1 MNSSFQKRI
10 NKRSEEWTEC
20 IVRSIEK
27 WWEMVLLSFHLPNKD
42 FFWNGVEG
50 CLEIVPARLGCKE
63 TFIHLFSLSQI
74 SVILLDLYVSKVWKY
89 MYV

>member
-20 IVRSIEK
+20 IVRFIEK
-27 WWEMVLLSFHLPNKD
+27 WWEMVLLSFL
-42 FFWNGVEG
+42 EG